1 MHKRLVFLLVVLITL
16 PLVAFTGGTKEAAGA
31 PGGML
36 KIGLT
41 LPGLQFPFFVT
52 MKKDFDQ
59 AAAKLGVEVIYV
71 DAQNDSSKQ
80 VAAVEG
86 FVSQKVNGI
95 LISPMT
101 TDSIVPAIEEAV
113 KAGIPVVTVDR
124 KANTDKVLVHVGADN
139 VEGGRAAARYIV
151 KMLNGKGNI
160 IELEGTPGASP
171 AIDRK
176 KGFDEV
182 IAQNPGMKILVSQTA
197 QFDRAKGHD
206 VMENLMQAYP
216 NFDAVFGA
224 NDEMI
229 IGAIEAMSAGGIDP
243 STKVTDRLRCNS
255 RRVDLHQAGQARSHG
270 GPVPWEAGGAGAQ
283 LPRRL
288 YQEQDHASPAGDLH
302 PAGDN
307 HERQH
312 VRSRLFPTR

>member
-1 MHKRLVFLLVVLITL
+1 MRKRLVLFLLVILMAV
-16 PLVAFTGGTKEAAGA
+16 PLVVFASGGGEKPMAK
-31 PGGML
+31 GGML
-36 KIGLT
+36 RIGLT

-52 MKKDFDQ
+52 MKNDFDQ
-59 AAAKLGVEVIYV
+59 AAAKLGVEVIYI

-80 VAAVEG
+80 VAAVES
-86 FVSQKVNGI
+86 FISQKVDGM

-101 TDSIVPAIEEAV
+101 QDSIVPVIEEAV

-139 VEGGRAAARYIV
+139 VEGGRAAARYV
-151 KMLNGKGNI
+151 AKMLNGRGNI
-160 IELEGTPGASP
+160 IELEGTPGSSP

-182 IAQNPGMKILVSQTA
+182 IAQNPGLKILVSQTA

-216 NFDAVFGA
+216 SYNAVFGA

-229 IGAIEAMSAGGIDP
+229 IGAIEAMSSAGVDL
-243 STKVTDRLRCNS
+243 TAKVTVGFDAETDALTYIRQDKLGAT
-255 RRVDLHQAGQARSHG
+255 VDQFPGKQAAQALNYLVDNIKSKTM
-270 GPVPWEAGGAGAQ
+270 PPK
-283 LPRRL
+283 
-288 YQEQDHASPAGDLH
+288 PAIYLQPDTVTKDKL
-302 PAGDN
+302 
-307 HERQH
+307 
-312 VRSRLFPTR
+312 